1 MTQTNSPPATPP
13 LRGEV
18 WNVRFDPSVGAEIQ
32 KVRPAVVISE
42 DAIGKLPLKIIVP
55 ITDWKQ
61 AFQNIPWFVHINA
74 DSTNGLTKESGA
86 DAFQCKSVSTK
97 RFVRRLGRLSA
108 NEMEDVASAIGIC
121 VGVQ

>member
-1 MTQTNSPPATPP
+1 MTNINP

-55 ITDWKQ
+55 ITDWK
-61 AFQNIPWFVHINA
+61 AAYGSVPWFVRIVP
-74 DSTNGLTKESGA
+74 DSTNGLSKESGA
-86 DAFQCKSVSTK
+86 DAFQCKSISTK
-97 RFVRRLGRLSA
+97 RFVKKLGRLSA
-108 NEMEDVASAIGIC
+108 SEVEDIASAIGIC
-121 VGVQ
+121 IGIQ